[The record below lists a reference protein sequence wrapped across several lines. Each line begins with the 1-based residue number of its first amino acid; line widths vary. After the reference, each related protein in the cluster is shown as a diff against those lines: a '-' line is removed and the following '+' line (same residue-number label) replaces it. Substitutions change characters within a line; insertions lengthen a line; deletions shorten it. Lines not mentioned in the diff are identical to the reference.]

1 MAPSAVSDDEVE
13 LRLAR
18 LLQAGVLASAA
29 LVLAGGI
36 VFLAEHGAAP
46 PHHSSFTGEPQD
58 LTTVGGI
65 VRAAIALRGRGLIQL
80 GLLLLIATPVA
91 RVGYSLYTFIRQRD
105 RTYVAITA
113 FVLALLVA
121 SIVGLTP

>member
-1 MAPSAVSDDEVE
+1 MAPPAVSDDEVE
-13 LRLAR
+13 LRLGR

-29 LVLAGGI
+29 LVLVGG
-36 VFLAEHGAAP
+36 VLFVVEHGAAT
-46 PHHSSFTGEPQD
+46 PHHSTFTGEPSD
-58 LTTVGGI
+58 LKTVGGI
-65 VRAAIALRGRGLIQL
+65 VMSALALRGRGLIQL

-91 RVGYSLYTFIRQRD
+91 RVAFSLYTFVRQQD

-113 FVLALLVA
+113 FVLVLLIA